1 VEFSMKISYYP
12 GCTLKSNAKNF
23 EDSTLCA
30 LKELGLE
37 VKELERWNCCGT
49 VYSLATDD
57 LIHHVASIRNLIRVK
72 EAQSD
77 TVMTLCAM
85 CYNTLKR
92 VNERVKADPESLAKV
107 HKFMDEEKIAY
118 TGDVKVRHLLE
129 LLRDDVK
136 FEEIAKKV
144 RRPLGGL
151 RVASYYGCLLVRPKG
166 VGLDDLENPT
176 VLDDLA
182 GALGAKPVD
191 FPFKTECCGAYQT
204 VDKPETVADRTYSI
218 LSSALGLGAE
228 VVSVSCPLCAFNLD
242 HRQKEAARKHS
253 GFKTIPILYF
263 TQLLA
268 IALGCGEADLRLDL
282 HYVDPGP
289 LLKTKGLI

>member
-1 VEFSMKISYYP
+1 MKISYYP

-23 EDSTLCA
+23 EDSALCA
-30 LKELGLE
+30 LKALGLE
-37 VKELERWNCCGT
+37 VEELERWNCCGT

-57 LIHHVASIRNLIRVK
+57 LIHHLASIRNLIRVK

-77 TVMTLCAM
+77 AVMTLCAM

-118 TGDVKVRHLLE
+118 AGDVKVRHLLE

-136 FEEIAKKV
+136 FETVAKKV
-144 RRPLGGL
+144 RRPLANL

-166 VGLDDLENPT
+166 VGLDDMENPT

-182 GALGAKPVD
+182 RALGAIPVD
-191 FPFKTECCGAYQT
+191 YPYKTECCGAYQT
-204 VDKPETVADRTYSI
+204 VDKPESVADRAFSI
-218 LSSALGLGAE
+218 LSSAVRRGAD

-242 HRQKEAARKHS
+242 HRQEETVKKYS
-253 GFKTIPILYF
+253 GFKTIPVLYF
-263 TQLLA
+263 TQLMA
-268 IALGCGEADLRLDL
+268 IALGCEEKDLRLEL
-282 HYVDPGP
+282 HHIEPRPV
-289 LLKTKGLI
+289 LKQKGLI